1 MFDVFLLKALRV
13 LDRTWFP
20 IKTTVLNIDTWTLG
34 ISIYIYI
41 YMMIIYIYLYI
52 LCICLEMSPGTPG
65 RLLYKRLELTISFA
79 DRHAGCG

>member
-1 MFDVFLLKALRV
+1 MVPGDILVDWCATAKHFFVDILSLKALRV

-41 YMMIIYIYLYI
+41 
-52 LCICLEMSPGTPG
+52 CV
-65 RLLYKRLELTISFA
+65 
-79 DRHAGCG
+79 

>member
-1 MFDVFLLKALRV
+1 MLQLSILLISFVDILLLKALRV

-41 YMMIIYIYLYI
+41 YIRDHIIYIFVVL
-52 LCICLEMSPGTPG
+52 
-65 RLLYKRLELTISFA
+65 
-79 DRHAGCG
+79 